1 MKKMTKVAFILASA
15 ITLGSL
21 VSCDIFTEPAY
32 EKIDSVSEL
41 KVKAYPGMNIL
52 TWKPSDVTNGYVIYR
67 QINGGDYICISND
80 VDVNATKFKD
90 TISILNEWKN
100 GDEIKYLIQNKGQ
113 GEDNL
118 GRAVLSKIVADSSFA
133 EATVKGINLGYN
145 VDVLYRI
152 PPLEEG
158 ETTPNFED
166 FDYSNPDEIVKLVP
180 PTANINYT
188 YDNGN
193 ECTVFVSFVDI
204 PYLSE
209 KICVKYNDNGLGE
222 GYTFSTTSINANG
235 NTVLTVPLDRKYSIW
250 AEISQSGGYSKSVEL
265 YLGSVGVGEL
275 TEGVD
280 EPTDLN

>member
-41 KVKAYPGMNIL
+41 KVKAYPGMNVL

-80 VDVNATKFKD
+80 VDVKATKFSD
-90 TISILNEWKN
+90 TISIWNEWNN

-145 VDVLYRI
+145 VEVLYRI

-188 YDNGN
+188 YDIN
-193 ECTVFVSFVDI
+193 ECKVFVSFVDI

-222 GYTFSTTSINANG
+222 YYTFSTTSTNANG
-235 NTVLTVPLDRKYSIW
+235 NSVLTVPLDRKYSIW

-265 YLGSVGVGEL
+265 YLGSIGFDGP
-275 TEGVD
+275 TEGFD